1 MLFSTCGETCFLV
14 SGGGVE
20 VLSSSFSPPPPNA
33 AGMTSFPTLLRGDLS
48 LSVSLCTTG
57 GVTFGGVTFG
67 GVTFGGGTFGG
78 GIFFLG
84 AVGPLL
90 CCCCHGC
97 QRGGGFLSTFLS
109 GFLYGV
115 EMSTWSSPIS
125 NPIGSSSTSSS
136 SSLEVIGN
144 FSVGSSSFGSGT
156 GFGPDDFLF

>member
-1 MLFSTCGETCFLV
+1 M
-14 SGGGVE
+14 
-20 VLSSSFSPPPPNA
+20 
-33 AGMTSFPTLLRGDLS
+33 
-48 LSVSLCTTG
+48 
-57 GVTFGGVTFG
+57 
-67 GVTFGGGTFGG
+67 
-78 GIFFLG
+78 
-84 AVGPLL
+84 
-90 CCCCHGC
+90 
-97 QRGGGFLSTFLS
+97 STFLS